1 MQFMNNLI
9 LDNFK
14 RENNLNQ
21 LIKGKKEGFAIHP
34 TTNETETQC
43 SENGNKDIIPKN
55 SGNVNRRG
63 IDPDDIYELALYIE
77 QIRYLMQD
85 MIELYFYSC
94 DPNTK
99 EGQISIIYDFPRY
112 RAKAEIIDN
121 IAFKIQNT
129 LMNIGIT
136 R

>member
-55 SGNVNRRG
+55 ST
-63 IDPDDIYELALYIE
+63 ITE
-77 QIRYLMQD
+77 
-85 MIELYFYSC
+85 S
-94 DPNTK
+94 
-99 EGQISIIYDFPRY
+99 
-112 RAKAEIIDN
+112 EIAAIGRLIKN
-121 IAFKIQNT
+121 SFIATQPFDH
-129 LMNIGIT
+129 
-136 R
+136 